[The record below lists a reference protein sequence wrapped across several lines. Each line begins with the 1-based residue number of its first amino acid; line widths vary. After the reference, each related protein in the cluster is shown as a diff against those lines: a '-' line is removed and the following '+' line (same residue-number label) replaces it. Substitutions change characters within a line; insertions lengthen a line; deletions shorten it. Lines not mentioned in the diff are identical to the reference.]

1 MPSPSSRPSA
11 PRLDILFE
19 DDALLVAVKPAGL
32 ATAHAPRGVPSL
44 FTQVQAHV
52 SRGRFVGV
60 VSRLDAPVSGLVV
73 MAKTRAAAAGLAA
86 QFRDRTVEK
95 AYLAVCGGRFPA
107 AIGTWVEWRDDVARP
122 GATEPEIRTQPAHTR
137 ARVTKRAG
145 EVSLVELMP
154 STGRRHQLRVQLG
167 SRGCPI
173 AGDRL
178 YDEDACGPAT
188 PPLALHAVAIDV
200 PHPTTGGRVTLVAP
214 PPPVPPWHRFA
225 AAVTAASAAWPTPPP
240 SANSGRSGPDP

>member
-1 MPSPSSRPSA
+1 M
-11 PRLDILFE
+11 
-19 DDALLVAVKPAGL
+19 AVKPAGL

-44 FTQVQAHV
+44 FTQVQAHL

-73 MAKTRAAAAGLAA
+73 MAKTRVAAAGLAA

-95 AYLAVCGGRFPA
+95 TYLAVCGGRFPA
-107 AIGTWVEWRDDVARP
+107 AIDTWVEWHDDVARP
-122 GATEPEIRTQPAHTR
+122 SADEPQGRPQPAHTR
-137 ARVTKRAG
+137 ARVIRRAG

-178 YDEDACGPAT
+178 YGSRLPF
-188 PPLALHAVAIDV
+188 PGGIALHAARLAFT
-200 PHPTTGGRVTLVAP
+200 HPVSTAPVQFESP
-214 PPPVPPWHRFA
+214 PPRAWLDRFPMLFKA
-225 AAVTAASAAWPTPPP
+225 P
-240 SANSGRSGPDP
+240 GR